1 MAAQD
6 MERRIIVGRVAG
18 VFGVKGWV
26 KVYSYTVPPGNIL
39 SYSPWQLRLGGD
51 WVTLQRVA
59 GRVHGKGVVAQFA
72 GYDDCDAAATLF
84 DCDIAVTR
92 DQLPDTQGD
101 EFYWADL
108 IGLRV
113 VTLDGTELGVVD
125 HLLETGANDVVVVK
139 GERERLLPY
148 IDQVVREVD
157 LDGGVMRVDWDPE
170 F

>member
-6 MERRIIVGRVAG
+6 EGRRIVVGRVAG
-18 VFGVKGWV
+18 AFGAKEWW
-26 KVYSYTVPPGNIL
+26 KIYSYTVPSGNIL
-39 SYSPWQLRLGGD
+39 DYAPWQLLLGGN
-51 WVTLQRVA
+51 WVTLKRIA
-59 GRVHGKGVVAQFA
+59 GRPHGKGVVAQFE
-72 GYDDCDAAATLF
+72 GYDDRAAAATLF
-84 DCDIAVTR
+84 DCDIAVMR

-101 EFYWADL
+101 EIYWADL

-113 VTLDGTELGVVD
+113 VTVDGIELGVID

-148 IDQVVREVD
+148 VDQVVREVD